1 MISLTEKTPKVLF
14 VNPRFPRS
22 LWGFQGMQDIVDVR
36 CGQSP
41 LGLAT
46 VAALTPRDI
55 PVELQDE
62 NAGPISLDTDA
73 TCGDRCWNST
83 NGRKSCP
90 RVPAPREAGRRGWA
104 VPDAVS

>member
-1 MISLTEKTPKVLF
+1 
-14 VNPRFPRS
+14 
-22 LWGFQGMQDIVDVR
+22 MQDIVDVR

-62 NAGPISLDTDA
+62 NAEPISLDTWWRSDA
-73 TCGDRCWNST
+73 GTCST
-83 NGRKSCP
+83 NDGRKSWP
-90 RVPAPREAGRRGWA
+90 ESSGAAGSW
-104 VPDAVS
+104 SS